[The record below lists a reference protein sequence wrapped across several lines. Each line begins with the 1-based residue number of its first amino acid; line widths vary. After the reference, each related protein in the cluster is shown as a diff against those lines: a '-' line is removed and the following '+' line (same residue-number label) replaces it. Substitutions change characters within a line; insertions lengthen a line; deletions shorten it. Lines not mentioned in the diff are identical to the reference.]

1 MKKVKVKKT
10 KYGLGGSTKD
20 PLMDYFAIQ
29 QQRLSGNPSVIENP
43 NTALTDNNIRLARA
57 TQKAN
62 DNGWTTA
69 LDIFGNLAMQVGGS
83 LMNQG
88 MSNGQGVSKGGFDW
102 GSLMQQGIGSLSGF
116 SQMAYGG
123 SVPKIPVEVEGE
135 EVGETPDGKVM
146 KFKGPSHE
154 NGGIDINLPEGTEM
168 FSKRIKIDGVSIADR
183 KAKREKRTLTLE
195 KLLEGNPTDKLTQ
208 NTVSRTKQVNDSED
222 EFDKNVQEVVKNVL
236 SQNTKEQNHL
246 VDINEKQKFQG
257 GGTVMSNK
265 GMMETGFLS
274 TFLNILT
281 NGGMLTDNAYGGY
294 GDNTRPSLATPG
306 IVSDSDAK
314 PKYSISGKKLYSNLK
329 YDDVFDEVDR
339 VAGHLGLNV
348 NFDDPSS
355 VKAYQ
360 KAIGV
365 KSADGKFGKGTFDAT
380 KNYLTPIGTNLK
392 PAGIITPELKVP
404 ELDLSKMSTP
414 MIGGSSEISSGEK
427 GKGFD
432 FKNLLGNMT
441 TGDIVGMLGNYI
453 STFGP
458 MKNTLENRAG
468 DTPNVNM
475 FKDYGKDGLKA
486 IEGEKQYIDD
496 IRDEQLQDLELSRTG
511 QIKRNRN
518 SARGINTQRALD
530 LATDSGINDTKAN
543 IYTQFANQMMSIMA
557 QKAQM
562 ENQQDQVVM
571 QGEQNRDLA
580 DRQDRDNFF
589 TQMAQDI
596 ATKGQGL
603 QETGYDINKI
613 KERNVIDNL
622 LKQLSKY
629 GISVDSSGNLTNSK
643 K

>member
-29 QQRLSGNPSVIENP
+29 QQRLSGMPNGIENP

-88 MSNGQGVSKGGFDW
+88 ISNGEGADGKGLTGFINKNQGNVNSGLNILAGLSQIGGFHAFGGEVGDNIDW
-102 GSLMQQGIGSLSGF
+102 DKLLQMYPGFFIGPTNNGLKQTDFNSLLMNMNKGDT
-116 SQMAYGG
+116 SQFALGG

-135 EVGETPDGKVM
+135 EVGETPDGNVM

-195 KLLEGNPTDKLTQ
+195 KLLEGNPTDKFTQ
-208 NTVSRTKQVNDSED
+208 NTLSRTKQVNDSED
-222 EFDKNVQEVVKNVL
+222 EFDKNVQEVVKGAL
-236 SQNTKEQNHL
+236 STKQDN
-246 VDINEKQKFQG
+246 QKFDLG
-257 GGTVMSNK
+257 GSVPRKGYSKNNVFYETPKWMDTISSILNPQPQFDMSKLEEFKKSMPIYDNASLDN
-265 GMMETGFLS
+265 GVSDTETTEQIGKRLS
-274 TFLNILT
+274 TSFVQKESNAVTT
-281 NGGMLTDNAYGGY
+281 NEN
-294 GDNTRPSLATPG
+294 
-306 IVSDSDAK
+306 
-314 PKYSISGKKLYSNLK
+314 KK
-329 YDDVFDEVDR
+329 
-339 VAGHLGLNV
+339 
-348 NFDDPSS
+348 
-355 VKAYQ
+355 
-360 KAIGV
+360 
-365 KSADGKFGKGTFDAT
+365 
-380 KNYLTPIGTNLK
+380 
-392 PAGIITPELKVP
+392 
-404 ELDLSKMSTP
+404 
-414 MIGGSSEISSGEK
+414 
-427 GKGFD
+427 FD
-432 FKNLLGNMT
+432 FKNILGNMT
-441 TGDIVGMLGNYI
+441 TGDIVGMLGNYV

-468 DTPNVNM
+468 DTPNINA

-486 IEGEKQYIDD
+486 VQSEKQYIDD

-511 QIKRNRN
+511 AIKRNRN

-543 IYTQFANQMMSIMA
+543 IYTQFANQMMSIIA
-557 QKAQM
+557 QQAQM

>member
-1 MKKVKVKKT
+1 
-10 KYGLGGSTKD
+10 
-20 PLMDYFAIQ
+20 
-29 QQRLSGNPSVIENP
+29 
-43 NTALTDNNIRLARA
+43 
-57 TQKAN
+57 
-62 DNGWTTA
+62 
-69 LDIFGNLAMQVGGS
+69 MQVGGS

-88 MSNGQGVSKGGFDW
+88 IANGEGADGKGLAGFLNKNQGSVNSGLNILAGLSQIGGFHAFGGEVGNNIDWDKLLTMYPGFFVGPTNNGLKQTDFNSLFMNMSKGDT
-102 GSLMQQGIGSLSGF
+102 
-116 SQMAYGG
+116 SQFALGG

-222 EFDKNVQEVVKNVL
+222 EFDKNVQEVVKNAL
-236 SQNTKEQNHL
+236 SPKQDN
-246 VDINEKQKFQG
+246 QKFDLG
-257 GGTVMSNK
+257 GLVPRKGYSKNNVFYQTPEWMEYAKNLLTPQPQFDFEKLKEFKNTMLIYDNASLDNGTSDS
-265 GMMETGFLS
+265 ETTQEMGKRLS
-274 TFLNILT
+274 TPFQQKESNEITT
-281 NGGMLTDNAYGGY
+281 N
-294 GDNTRPSLATPG
+294 
-306 IVSDSDAK
+306 
-314 PKYSISGKKLYSNLK
+314 PK
-329 YDDVFDEVDR
+329 
-339 VAGHLGLNV
+339 
-348 NFDDPSS
+348 
-355 VKAYQ
+355 
-360 KAIGV
+360 
-365 KSADGKFGKGTFDAT
+365 
-380 KNYLTPIGTNLK
+380 
-392 PAGIITPELKVP
+392 
-404 ELDLSKMSTP
+404 
-414 MIGGSSEISSGEK
+414 
-427 GKGFD
+427 KGFD

-441 TGDIVGMLGNYI
+441 TGDIVGMLGNYV

-468 DTPNVNM
+468 DTPNINM

>member
-29 QQRLSGNPSVIENP
+29 QQRLSGMPNGIENP

-102 GSLMQQGIGSLSGF
+102 GSLMQQGIGSLSGL

-135 EVGETPDGKVM
+135 EVGETPDGNVM

-195 KLLEGNPTDKLTQ
+195 KLLEGNPTDKFTQ
-208 NTVSRTKQVNDSED
+208 NTLSRTKQVNDSED
-222 EFDKNVQEVVKNVL
+222 EFDKNVQEVVKGAL
-236 SQNTKEQNHL
+236 SQHTKEQNHL
-246 VDINEKQKFQG
+246 VDINDKQKFQG
-257 GGTVMSNK
+257 GGTVLSNK
-265 GMMETGFLS
+265 GNMETGNILS
-274 TFLNILT
+274 TFLNLLS

-306 IVSDSDAK
+306 IVADSK
-314 PKYSISGKKLYSNLK
+314 PSYSITGKKLYSNLK
-329 YDDVFDEVDR
+329 YDDVYDEVNR
-339 VAGHLGLNV
+339 VAGHLGMNV
-348 NFDDPSS
+348 NFDDPNS

-360 KAIGV
+360 KAIGI
-365 KSADGKFGKGTFDAT
+365 KSTDGKFGKGTFDAT
-380 KNYLTPIGTNLK
+380 KNYLTPITNLK
-392 PAGIITPELKVP
+392 PAGIIEPEMKIP

-414 MIGGSSEISSGEK
+414 TVAGSSTTTGET

-432 FKNLLGNMT
+432 FKNILGNMT
-441 TGDIVGMLGNYI
+441 TGDIIGMLGNYV

-468 DTPNVNM
+468 DTPNINA

-486 IEGEKQYIDD
+486 VQSEKQYIDD

-511 QIKRNRN
+511 AIKRNRN

-543 IYTQFANQMMSIMA
+543 IYTQFANQMMSIIA
-557 QKAQM
+557 QQAQM